1 MKEGDIS
8 AGQAV
13 CRTEGTVAIGVGAME
28 LARHP
33 LGFVGG
39 AVIGYFVTEA
49 LTPPSQRLEIGCPKK
64 K

>member
-1 MKEGDIS
+1 
-8 AGQAV
+8 
-13 CRTEGTVAIGVGAME
+13 ME